1 MGSDREFVDYVR
13 ELFAPAG
20 LVGVRR
26 MFGGDGFTVDGL
38 FCALAWE
45 GQLFLKVD
53 DATRAAFAAA
63 GCAPFVYEG
72 QGEPIEMA
80 YWTVPE
86 SALESA
92 EDMAPW
98 LRRAMEAAGRKAAKQ
113 RPKKAATP
121 ATGKATK
128 RRPAKKA

>member
-20 LVGVRR
+20 HVAVRR
-26 MFGGDGFTVDGL
+26 MFGGDGYYVDGL

-53 DATRAAFAAA
+53 DATRADFEAA
-63 GCAPFVYEG
+63 GCAPFVYMG
-72 QGEPIEMA
+72 QEQPVEMA

-98 LRRAMEAAGRKAAKQ
+98 LRRAMEAAGRKAAK
-113 RPKKAATP
+113 KAP
-121 ATGKATK
+121 RK
-128 RRPAKKA
+128 RG

>member
-1 MGSDREFVDYVR
+1 MGSDRDFVDYVR
-13 ELFAPAG
+13 ELFAPTGPVA
-20 LVGVRR
+20 VRR
-26 MFGGDGFTVDGL
+26 MFGGDGFYVDGL

-53 DATRAAFAAA
+53 DATRADFSAA
-63 GCAPFVYEG
+63 GCAPFVYTG

-86 SALESA
+86 AALESA

-98 LRRAMEAAGRKAAKQ
+98 LRRAMAAAGRKAAK
-113 RPKKAATP
+113 KKP
-121 ATGKATK
+121 ARLKGRKA
-128 RRPAKKA
+128 

>member
-13 ELFAPAG
+13 ELFAPTGQVA
-20 LVGVRR
+20 VRR
-26 MFGGDGFTVDGL
+26 MFGGDGFYVDGL

-53 DATRAAFAAA
+53 DATRADFAAA
-63 GCAPFVYEG
+63 GCAPFVYRG
-72 QGEPIEMA
+72 QEAPIEMA

-98 LRRAMEAAGRKAAKQ
+98 LRRAMEAAGRKAA
-113 RPKKAATP
+113 RKKP
-121 ATGKATK
+121 RK
-128 RRPAKKA
+128 RG